1 MLKAAFSN
9 AAPARSPTRPP
20 IGSILWVV
28 GWGSGPVPRNSRSAN
43 FQTVSQPIIPE
54 RNQRRMAGSRLR
66 SQPQTLQ
73 RQFCTPEESTVNLR
87 EAT

>member
-1 MLKAAFSN
+1 MFDRHCFATLAM
-9 AAPARSPTRPP
+9 
-20 IGSILWVV
+20 
-28 GWGSGPVPRNSRSAN
+28 
-43 FQTVSQPIIPE
+43 TVEGYPIIPE